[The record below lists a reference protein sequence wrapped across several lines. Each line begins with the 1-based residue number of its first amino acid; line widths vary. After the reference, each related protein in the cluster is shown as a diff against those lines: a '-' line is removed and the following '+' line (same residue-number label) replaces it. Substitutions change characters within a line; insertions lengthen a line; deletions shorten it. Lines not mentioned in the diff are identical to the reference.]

1 VLICNVMLTLKMK
14 FLCKGKKF
22 CYTRSDI
29 VTALGARVKIAGEGE
44 ADVEADALWLI
55 ESRTYENQ
63 LIPDDN

>member
-1 VLICNVMLTLKMK
+1 MLIYNVMLTLKMK

-22 CYTRSDI
+22 YYARSDI
-29 VTALGARVKIAGEGE
+29 MTALRARVKIAGEG
-44 ADVEADALWLI
+44 EADALWLI